1 MANNEGPGL
10 SLQGGAA
17 IVAPISAF
25 PNGVPGNALVLL
37 PLSPDGQMKEEQLV
51 NGPIAL
57 TMDQLWKTLGFNG
70 PAVQVQ
76 DNEGRPIL
84 VGLEDLLSGLE
95 QHWQA
100 NQDDLNSAR
109 IYAQKLMEH
118 QRFEKA
124 ETVLS
129 KIVARGVDG
138 NDWLGLGIAQLA
150 QKKFE
155 KAEKTLTGAQNLL
168 KTNPLP
174 SLHLARL
181 AKEKGDRTQ
190 ERTYAEKS
198 LMIDGNFVD
207 GWAYLF
213 GVVLDTEGEEKAVA
227 ALEQLASK
235 PEHSKTASP
244 YIALQSHFAADGAA
258 DAAADAA
265 RRDRATAFAKKAVER
280 APGDPLALLCLS
292 ALYGQAEKFDE
303 VVKLLAPHEALMS
316 RDVRVANNYFQA
328 LFALQDMKRVTS
340 LLNKLATSSQQDVKQ
355 FAIERSRA
363 VQQML
368 QQQQQSL
375 PS

>member
-10 SLQGGAA
+10 SLTGGAA

-37 PLSPDGQMKEEQLV
+37 PLSPNGEMKEEQLID
-51 NGPIAL
+51 GPIAL
-57 TMDQLWKTLGFNG
+57 TMEQLWKTLGFNG

-100 NQDDLNSAR
+100 NQEDLNGAR
-109 IYAQKLMEH
+109 VYAQKLMEH

-124 ETVLS
+124 EMVLS

-150 QKKFE
+150 QKKYD
-155 KAEKTLTGAQNLL
+155 KGEKTLTGAQNLL

-181 AKEKGDRTQ
+181 AKEKGDRAQ
-190 ERTYAEKS
+190 ERIYAEKA
-198 LMIDGNFVD
+198 LTIDGNFVD

-213 GVVLDTEGEEKAVA
+213 GAILETDGEEKAVA
-227 ALEQLASK
+227 TIEQLASK
-235 PEHSKTASP
+235 PEHAKTASP
-244 YIALQSHFAADGAA
+244 YIALQSHFAGDEAK
-258 DAAADAA
+258 
-265 RRDRATAFAKKAVER
+265 RDQATVLAKKAVER
-280 APGDPLALLCLS
+280 SPGDALALLCLS
-292 ALYGQAEKFDE
+292 AIHGQAEKFDE
-303 VVKLLAPHEALMS
+303 VVKLLAPHEALML

-328 LFALQDMKRVTS
+328 LFALQDLKRVTA

-363 VQQML
+363 IAQML